1 MGHLGAISILSLT
14 IGLSLPRPRVGQVR
28 IQPATAAMFG
38 ATLTVAV
45 GLLSPL
51 EAWEVLE
58 FLARP
63 VLTIVSLMIIT
74 IVASQAGFFRM
85 LAWRLA
91 KSAGGNTRSLFARL
105 FFAGTITG
113 TLFTNDAAVL
123 IFTPMVYQLVQE
135 IQEPTWTDAN
145 RAPFYFAVLYV
156 ANLVGAL
163 VISNPINII
172 VADWFGIGFV
182 EYAFWMVIPAFVS
195 MIVTYFG
202 LVLFFRRSIPA
213 TYRVPTSIE
222 APTSAE
228 SSSQG
233 RKLRVVTAGV
243 LIATLIGFFS
253 EPWSGIPT
261 AFVAGIGALLLLV
274 IHHFFGAKRTGR
286 VVGEV
291 GVGCS
296 DLRRRNL
303 HRGKWAPGRGPHGLH
318 RRSAPRRCRR
328 RAAGRQ
334 LRCRPHRGCL
344 FSGHEQ
350 PPDGRNHGPLDWG
363 SSSGRRRTPRHGV
376 RSSDR
381 WRSGSEDAASRIP
394 GGPPVVSDP
403 TEPGGGDLLL
413 AVREAGRACHAGRGR
428 SVPRRAGPGVR
439 PLPVAG
445 RVNRPSAADAPSS
458 RGQREARSRSY
469 RATSPIIVRPD
480 EPAARSRIFLRAA
493 GARR

>member
-1 MGHLGAISILSLT
+1 MGQLGAISILSLT
-14 IGLSLPRPRVGQVR
+14 IGLSLSRPRIGRVR

-45 GLLSPL
+45 GLLSPR

-74 IVASQAGFFRM
+74 IVASRAGFFQI

-91 KSAGGNTRSLFARL
+91 TSAGGNSRSLFAL
-105 FFAGTITG
+105 FFAGTVTG

-145 RAPFYFAVLYV
+145 RVPFYFAVLYV

-182 EYAFWMVIPAFVS
+182 EYAFWMVIPAVVS

-213 TYRVPTSIE
+213 TYRVPNSSEVPTSIE
-222 APTSAE
+222 PTA
-228 SSSQG
+228 QG

-261 AFVAGIGALLLLV
+261 AYVAGTGALLLLA
-274 IHHFFGAKRTGR
+274 IHHFFGAKRTGSVVAEVGWDAVIF
-286 VVGEV
+286 VVGIFIVANGLRAVGLTDSIGVLLLAAAEV
-291 GVGCS
+291 GQGAG
-296 DLRRRNL
+296 NF
-303 HRGKWAPGRGPHGLH
+303 
-318 RRSAPRRCRR
+318 
-328 RAAGRQ
+328 AAG
-334 LRCRPHRGCL
+334 LIA
-344 FSGHEQ
+344 
-350 PPDGRNHGPLDWG
+350 
-363 SSSGRRRTPRHGV
+363 
-376 RSSDR
+376 
-381 WRSGSEDAASRIP
+381 AASSAVMNNHPTAGIMALSI
-394 GGPPVVSDP
+394 GDLPVDAV
-403 TEPGGGDLLL
+403 TRQGMAFAALIGGDL
-413 AVREAGRACHAGRGR
+413 
-428 SVPRRAGPGVR
+428 GPKM
-439 PLPVAG
+439 LPVG
-445 RVNRPSAADAPSS
+445 SLAALLWFRILRS
-458 RGQREARSRSY
+458 RGVEISY
-469 RATSPIIVRPD
+469 WQYVKLGVPVTL
-480 EPAARSRIFLRAA
+480 AAVVLSLGVLALEYALFL
-493 GARR
+493 

>member
-1 MGHLGAISILSLT
+1 MGQLGAISILSLT
-14 IGLSLPRPRVGQVR
+14 IGLSLSRPRVGPVR

-74 IVASQAGFFRM
+74 IVASRAGFFRI

-91 KSAGGNTRSLFARL
+91 TSAGGNSRRLLARL

-123 IFTPMVYQLVQE
+123 IFTPMVFQLVEE
-135 IQEPTWTDAN
+135 IRDPTWTDAN
-145 RAPFYFAVLYV
+145 RVPFYFAVLYV

-182 EYAFWMVIPAFVS
+182 EYAFWMVLPAVVS

-202 LVLFFRRSIPA
+202 LVFFFRRSIPA

-222 APTSAE
+222 PSA
-228 SSSQG
+228 QG
-233 RKLRVVTAGV
+233 RKLRAATAVV

-261 AFVAGIGALLLLV
+261 AFVAATGALLLLLLY
-274 IHHFFGAKRTGR
+274 HLFGPERIFGPKRTRGVVAEVGWDAVIF
-286 VVGEV
+286 VVGIFIVANGLRAVGLTDTIGVLLLMASEV
-291 GVGCS
+291 GQQAG
-296 DLRRRNL
+296 NF
-303 HRGKWAPGRGPHGLH
+303 
-318 RRSAPRRCRR
+318 
-328 RAAGRQ
+328 AAGLIAAVSSAVMNNHPTAGIMALAIGDLPVDSATRQ
-334 LRCRPHRGCL
+334 GMA
-344 FSGHEQ
+344 F
-350 PPDGRNHGPLDWG
+350 
-363 SSSGRRRTPRHGV
+363 
-376 RSSDR
+376 
-381 WRSGSEDAASRIP
+381 AALI
-394 GGPPVVSDP
+394 
-403 TEPGGGDLLL
+403 GGDL
-413 AVREAGRACHAGRGR
+413 
-428 SVPRRAGPGVR
+428 GPKM
-439 PLPVAG
+439 LPVG
-445 RVNRPSAADAPSS
+445 SLAALLWFRILRS
-458 RGQREARSRSY
+458 RGVEISY
-469 RATSPIIVRPD
+469 WQYVKLGVPVTL
-480 EPAARSRIFLRAA
+480 AAVVLSLGVLALEYSLFL
-493 GARR
+493 

>member
-1 MGHLGAISILSLT
+1 MGQLGAISILSLT
-14 IGLSLPRPRVGQVR
+14 IGLSLSRPRVGQVR

-291 GVGCS
+291 GWDAVIFVVGIFIVANG
-296 DLRRRNL
+296 LR
-303 HRGKWAPGRGPHGLH
+303 AVGLTD
-318 RRSAPRRCRR
+318 SIGVLLLAAAEGGQLAGNF
-328 RAAGRQ
+328 AAGLIAAVSSAVMNNHPTAGIMALSIGDLPVDAVARQ
-334 LRCRPHRGCL
+334 GMA
-344 FSGHEQ
+344 F
-350 PPDGRNHGPLDWG
+350 
-363 SSSGRRRTPRHGV
+363 
-376 RSSDR
+376 
-381 WRSGSEDAASRIP
+381 AALI
-394 GGPPVVSDP
+394 
-403 TEPGGGDLLL
+403 GGDL
-413 AVREAGRACHAGRGR
+413 
-428 SVPRRAGPGVR
+428 GPKM
-439 PLPVAG
+439 LPVG
-445 RVNRPSAADAPSS
+445 SLAALLWFRILRS
-458 RGQREARSRSY
+458 RGVEISY
-469 RATSPIIVRPD
+469 WQYVKLGVPVTL
-480 EPAARSRIFLRAA
+480 AAVVLSLGVLALEYALFL
-493 GARR
+493 

>member
-1 MGHLGAISILSLT
+1 MEQLGAISILSLT
-14 IGLSLPRPRVGQVR
+14 IGLSLSRPRVGQVR

-38 ATLTVAV
+38 ATLTVVA

-74 IVASQAGFFRM
+74 IVASQAGFFRI

-145 RAPFYFAVLYV
+145 RMPFYFAVLYV

-222 APTSAE
+222 P
-228 SSSQG
+228 SSQG

-243 LIATLIGFFS
+243 LIATLTGFFS

-261 AFVAGIGALLLLV
+261 AYVAGTGALLLLA
-274 IHHFFGAKRTGR
+274 IHHFFGAKRTGSVVAEVGWDAVIF
-286 VVGEV
+286 VVGIFIVANGLRAVGLTDSIGVLLLAAAEV
-291 GVGCS
+291 GQGAG
-296 DLRRRNL
+296 NF
-303 HRGKWAPGRGPHGLH
+303 
-318 RRSAPRRCRR
+318 
-328 RAAGRQ
+328 AAG
-334 LRCRPHRGCL
+334 LIA
-344 FSGHEQ
+344 
-350 PPDGRNHGPLDWG
+350 
-363 SSSGRRRTPRHGV
+363 
-376 RSSDR
+376 
-381 WRSGSEDAASRIP
+381 AASSAVMNNHPTAGIMALSI
-394 GGPPVVSDP
+394 GDLPVDSV
-403 TEPGGGDLLL
+403 TRQGMAFAALIGGDLGPKMLPIGSLAALL
-413 AVREAGRACHAGRGR
+413 WFRILR
-428 SVPRRAGPGVR
+428 
-439 PLPVAG
+439 
-445 RVNRPSAADAPSS
+445 S
-458 RGQREARSRSY
+458 RGVEISY
-469 RATSPIIVRPD
+469 WQYVKLGVPVTL
-480 EPAARSRIFLRAA
+480 AAVVLSLGVLALEYALFL
-493 GARR
+493 

>member
-1 MGHLGAISILSLT
+1 MGQLGAISILSLT
-14 IGLSLPRPRVGQVR
+14 IGLSLFRPRVGKLR
-28 IQPATAAMFG
+28 IQPAAAATFG

-91 KSAGGNTRSLFARL
+91 RSAGGNSRRLFARL

-135 IQEPTWTDAN
+135 IQEPSWTDAN
-145 RAPFYFAVLYV
+145 RVPFYFAVLYV

-172 VADWFGIGFV
+172 VADWFDIGFV
-182 EYAFWMVIPAFVS
+182 EYAFWMVLPAVVS

-202 LVLFFRRSIPA
+202 LVLFFRRSIPK
-213 TYRVPTSIE
+213 TYRVPTS
-222 APTSAE
+222 AAMSA
-228 SSSQG
+228 SIDSTPRG

-261 AFVAGIGALLLLV
+261 AYVAGTGALLLL
-274 IHHFFGAKRTGR
+274 ILHHFFGAERTRSVITEVGWDVVVF
-286 VVGEV
+286 VVGIFIVANGLRAVGLTDSIGVLLLAATEV
-291 GVGCS
+291 GQQAG
-296 DLRRRNL
+296 NF
-303 HRGKWAPGRGPHGLH
+303 
-318 RRSAPRRCRR
+318 
-328 RAAGRQ
+328 AAGLIAAVSSAVMNNHPTAGIMALAIGDLPVDTVTR
-334 LRCRPHRGCL
+334 RGMA
-344 FSGHEQ
+344 F
-350 PPDGRNHGPLDWG
+350 
-363 SSSGRRRTPRHGV
+363 
-376 RSSDR
+376 
-381 WRSGSEDAASRIP
+381 AALI
-394 GGPPVVSDP
+394 
-403 TEPGGGDLLL
+403 GGDL
-413 AVREAGRACHAGRGR
+413 
-428 SVPRRAGPGVR
+428 GPKM
-439 PLPVAG
+439 LPVG
-445 RVNRPSAADAPSS
+445 SLAALLWFRILRS
-458 RGQREARSRSY
+458 RGVEISY
-469 RATSPIIVRPD
+469 WQYVKLGVPVTL
-480 EPAARSRIFLRAA
+480 AAVVLSLGVLALEYALFL
-493 GARR
+493 

>member
-1 MGHLGAISILSLT
+1 MEQLGAISILSLT
-14 IGLSLPRPRVGQVR
+14 IGLSLSRPRVGQVR

-38 ATLTVAV
+38 ATLTVVA

-74 IVASQAGFFRM
+74 IVASQAGFFRI

-145 RAPFYFAVLYV
+145 RMPFYFAVLYV

-163 VISNPINII
+163 VISNLINII

-222 APTSAE
+222 P
-228 SSSQG
+228 SSQG

-243 LIATLIGFFS
+243 LIATLTGFFS

-261 AFVAGIGALLLLV
+261 AYVAGTGALLLLA
-274 IHHFFGAKRTGR
+274 IHHFFGAKRTGSVVAEVGWDAVIF
-286 VVGEV
+286 VVGIFIVANGLRAVGLTDSIGVLLLAAAEV
-291 GVGCS
+291 GQGAG
-296 DLRRRNL
+296 NF
-303 HRGKWAPGRGPHGLH
+303 
-318 RRSAPRRCRR
+318 
-328 RAAGRQ
+328 AAG
-334 LRCRPHRGCL
+334 LIA
-344 FSGHEQ
+344 
-350 PPDGRNHGPLDWG
+350 
-363 SSSGRRRTPRHGV
+363 
-376 RSSDR
+376 
-381 WRSGSEDAASRIP
+381 AASSAVMNNHPTAGIMALSI
-394 GGPPVVSDP
+394 GDLPVDSV
-403 TEPGGGDLLL
+403 TRQGMAFAALIGGDLGPKMLPIGSLAALL
-413 AVREAGRACHAGRGR
+413 WFRILR
-428 SVPRRAGPGVR
+428 
-439 PLPVAG
+439 
-445 RVNRPSAADAPSS
+445 S
-458 RGQREARSRSY
+458 RGVEISY
-469 RATSPIIVRPD
+469 WQYVKLGVPVTL
-480 EPAARSRIFLRAA
+480 AAVVLSLGVLALEYALFL
-493 GARR
+493 

>member
-1 MGHLGAISILSLT
+1 MGQLGAISILSLT
-14 IGLSLPRPRVGQVR
+14 IGLSLSRPRIGQVR

-74 IVASQAGFFRM
+74 LVASQAGFFRI

-91 KSAGGNTRSLFARL
+91 RSARGNSRSLFARL

-145 RAPFYFAVLYV
+145 RVPFYFAVLYV

-182 EYAFWMVIPAFVS
+182 EYAFWMVIPAVVS

-213 TYRVPTSIE
+213 TYRVPTSVE
-222 APTSAE
+222 LPTSLERGA
-228 SSSQG
+228 QG

-261 AFVAGIGALLLLV
+261 AYVAGTGALLLL
-274 IHHFFGAKRTGR
+274 ILHHFFGAKRTGSVITEVGWDAVIF
-286 VVGEV
+286 VVGIFIVANGLRAVGLTDSIGVLLLAASEV
-291 GVGCS
+291 GQQAG
-296 DLRRRNL
+296 NF
-303 HRGKWAPGRGPHGLH
+303 
-318 RRSAPRRCRR
+318 
-328 RAAGRQ
+328 AAGLIAAVSSAVMNNHPTAGIMALAIGDLPVDSVTQ
-334 LRCRPHRGCL
+334 RGMA
-344 FSGHEQ
+344 F
-350 PPDGRNHGPLDWG
+350 
-363 SSSGRRRTPRHGV
+363 
-376 RSSDR
+376 
-381 WRSGSEDAASRIP
+381 AALI
-394 GGPPVVSDP
+394 
-403 TEPGGGDLLL
+403 GGDL
-413 AVREAGRACHAGRGR
+413 
-428 SVPRRAGPGVR
+428 GPKM
-439 PLPVAG
+439 LPVG
-445 RVNRPSAADAPSS
+445 SLAALLWFRILRS
-458 RGQREARSRSY
+458 RGVEISY
-469 RATSPIIVRPD
+469 WQYVKLGVPVTL
-480 EPAARSRIFLRAA
+480 AAVVLSLGVLALEYALFL
-493 GARR
+493 

>member
-1 MGHLGAISILSLT
+1 MGQLGAIGILSLT
-14 IGLSLPRPRVGQVR
+14 IGLSLSRPRVGQVR

-74 IVASQAGFFRM
+74 IVASRAGFFRM

-91 KSAGGNTRSLFARL
+91 KSAGGNSRSLFARL

-123 IFTPMVYQLVQE
+123 IFTPMVYQLVEE

-145 RAPFYFAVLYV
+145 RLPFYFAVLYA

-172 VADWFGIGFV
+172 VADWFSIGFV
-182 EYAFWMVIPAFVS
+182 EYAFWMVVPAVVS

-213 TYRVPTSIE
+213 TYRVPTAIE
-222 APTSAE
+222 PNPQE
-228 SSSQG
+228 RG
-233 RKLRVVTAGV
+233 LRVAPAAV

-261 AFVAGIGALLLLV
+261 AFAAATGALLLLAL
-274 IHHFFGAKRTGR
+274 HHFFGAQRTGSVIVEVGWDAVIF
-286 VVGEV
+286 VVGFFIVANGLRAVGLTDSIGVLLLAATEV
-291 GVGCS
+291 GQQAG
-296 DLRRRNL
+296 NF
-303 HRGKWAPGRGPHGLH
+303 
-318 RRSAPRRCRR
+318 
-328 RAAGRQ
+328 AAGLIATVSSAVMNNHPTAGIMALAIGDLPVDTVTR
-334 LRCRPHRGCL
+334 RGMA
-344 FSGHEQ
+344 F
-350 PPDGRNHGPLDWG
+350 
-363 SSSGRRRTPRHGV
+363 
-376 RSSDR
+376 
-381 WRSGSEDAASRIP
+381 AALI
-394 GGPPVVSDP
+394 
-403 TEPGGGDLLL
+403 GGDL
-413 AVREAGRACHAGRGR
+413 
-428 SVPRRAGPGVR
+428 GPKM
-439 PLPVAG
+439 LPVG
-445 RVNRPSAADAPSS
+445 SLAALLWFRILRS
-458 RGQREARSRSY
+458 RGVAISY
-469 RATSPIIVRPD
+469 WQYVKLGVPVTL
-480 EPAARSRIFLRAA
+480 AAVVLSLGVLALEYALFL
-493 GARR
+493 